1 MAFVGSGLLNAC
13 ARTCADFARG
23 GSGRSRVAKDSFR
36 VPTKPACASG
46 GLENVLAGGNSC

>member
-36 VPTKPACASG
+36 VPTKPAWGS
-46 GLENVLAGGNSC
+46 